1 MDTPDLY
8 LRKLKQLLLTL
19 QEDDLQHE
27 DLNLVGSMEQAS
39 QQLRLNFES
48 TGGYSSSQGAQA
60 PPITLDNLPG
70 RGIGVI
76 ATRLIPA
83 GSIILKEKAIL
94 TVPEPLNKAI
104 IPDFITNLV
113 DHYTKLPSAVRQQLL
128 GLHAYTRP
136 AQDKAIHDFLD
147 AGSGDLNLTEQQIDF
162 VVRLHSIFA
171 TNSFETTPST
181 RSLYLGA
188 SRFNHSCVPNCDYDH
203 TLEGSMTAI
212 TVCSSRDIQPDE
224 EITLPYLNI
233 YEPRDQRQACTNLIW
248 GFSCNCP
255 ACDVADPTVDTIAHE
270 QRLAEYRQLKQD
282 SYLTVYRNANV
293 MSLKDVDE
301 VLRWSTQRAQIAE
314 MLGDNYNMFRE

>member
-19 QEDDLQHE
+19 QADDLQHE
-27 DLNLVGSMEQAS
+27 DLNLVGSMEQTS

-48 TGGYSSSQGAQA
+48 TGGYSSSQGAQT
-60 PPITLDNLPG
+60 PPITLDKMPG

-76 ATRLIPA
+76 ATHLIPA
-83 GSIILKEKAIL
+83 GSIILKEKSIM

-104 IPDFITNLV
+104 LPDFITKLV
-113 DHYTKLPSAVRQQLL
+113 DHYTKLPFAVRRQLL

-136 AQDKAIHDFLD
+136 AQDKAIRDFLD
-147 AGSGDLNLTEQQIDF
+147 DGSGDFNLTEQQIDF

-171 TNSFETTPST
+171 TNSFETTQST

-188 SRFNHSCVPNCDYDH
+188 SRANHSCIPNCDYDH
-203 TLEGSMTAI
+203 TLEGSLTAI
-212 TVCSSRDIQPDE
+212 TVCSSRDI
-224 EITLPYLNI
+224 
-233 YEPRDQRQACTNLIW
+233 
-248 GFSCNCP
+248 
-255 ACDVADPTVDTIAHE
+255 
-270 QRLAEYRQLKQD
+270 
-282 SYLTVYRNANV
+282 RNANV

-301 VLRWSTQRAQIAE
+301 VLRRSTRRAQIAE